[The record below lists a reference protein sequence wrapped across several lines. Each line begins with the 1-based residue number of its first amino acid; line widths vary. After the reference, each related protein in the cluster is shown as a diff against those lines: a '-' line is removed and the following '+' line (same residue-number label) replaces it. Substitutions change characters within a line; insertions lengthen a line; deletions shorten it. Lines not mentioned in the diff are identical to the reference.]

1 MVTVEPANEGD
12 LCSSPSAE
20 RRRCLRGARLLVSGW
35 TRAVAGLWHPRV
47 TQMTP
52 APPSRFLW
60 TLVRKNPHQSRGV
73 ESLQQQ
79 GGGDKRQSTSHPRW
93 WGRGCRVRCQGFGDG
108 DGDWAGE
115 SRGGGKSGP
124 EEEVRAASSAA

>member
-47 TQMTP
+47 TQRTP
-52 APPSRFLW
+52 APPIRFLW
-60 TLVRKNPHQSRGV
+60 TFMRKNPNQSRGV
-73 ESLQQQ
+73 ESPQQQ
-79 GGGDKRQSTSHPRW
+79 GEGGTNVNQHHI
-93 WGRGCRVRCQGFGDG
+93 Q
-108 DGDWAGE
+108 
-115 SRGGGKSGP
+115 GGGGGAAESD
-124 EEEVRAASSAA
+124 VRASGTGTRTGQVRVGVEENQGRRRR